1 MLIDSIQAAVQ
12 RRGLSLETFRKITL
26 RLLGRQVIYRLK
38 SQRDRELFDAFL
50 MLRES
55 VTDYLE
61 VMGVRL
67 AVNEQGGFVIAYP
80 PGSSVPG
87 AEEEALIDL
96 GTDIQRRLKAEE
108 KGLLLALRM
117 IFEDTLR
124 AGTLTDDG
132 LAMTEL
138 STVYTRY
145 QQIVGREMA
154 SNFTERDKSFDR
166 LKRMSVIH
174 ECGDI
179 HDSESLLS
187 ITPIVEYFSLSS
199 VTNALSDVEAG
210 ESLTPNPDASESI
223 QKKNTRSSEE
233 DGNVP
238 E

>member
-1 MLIDSIQAAVQ
+1 MLTDNIQAAAQ
-12 RRGLSLETFRKITL
+12 RRGLSIETFRKIIL

-55 VTDYLE
+55 VTDYLD
-61 VMGVRL
+61 VMGIRL

-87 AEEEALIDL
+87 IEEEALVDQ
-96 GTDIQRRLKAEE
+96 GAEIQRRLKAEE

-124 AGTLTDDG
+124 AGTLTDEG
-132 LAMTEL
+132 LAMAEL
-138 STVYTRY
+138 SAVYTRY

-154 SNFTERDKSFDR
+154 SNVTEREKSFDQ
-166 LKRMSVIH
+166 LKRMSIIH

-179 HDSESLLS
+179 QDSESLLS
-187 ITPIVEYFSLSS
+187 ITPIVEYLSLSS
-199 VTNALSDVEAG
+199 VTSALSQVEAG
-210 ESLTPNPDASESI
+210 EPLILEQAAPESLEQENI
-223 QKKNTRSSEE
+223 LSSEE
-233 DGNVP
+233 DANVP
-238 E
+238 G